1 VLINPANHKI
11 NVFDIYT
18 VLLKMYFYETE
29 IPLNREDTV
38 LLDKEYMMNK
48 RVVGR
53 LMIIK
58 WAILVGLFVLA
69 LGMVACGDKTP
80 SEKAKATGDAV
91 GDAVGDAAKTAGD
104 AVGDAAKTA
113 GDAAGDAAKT
123 AGDAVGD
130 AIQATD
136 DFLTQSKDEGVKVAQ
151 EKLDEIEKNWQDLL
165 AKAEPATSEAKV
177 DLQKAKEQM
186 DTALADAKVKLMK
199 AKAASE
205 DGWKQD
211 AKPALD
217 AALQKAQKLYEDTL
231 ARFGSK

>member
-29 IPLNREDTV
+29 TPLDREDTV

-58 WAILVGLFVLA
+58 WVILVGLFVLA
-69 LGMVACGDKTP
+69 FGMVACGDKTP
-80 SEKAKATGDAV
+80 SEKAKATGEAV
-91 GDAVGDAAKTAGD
+91 
-104 AVGDAAKTA
+104 
-113 GDAAGDAAKT
+113 GDAAKT

-136 DFLTQSKDEGVKVAQ
+136 DFLTQPKDEGVKAAQ
-151 EKLDEIEKNWQDLL
+151 DKLDEIEKNWQDLL

-211 AKPALD
+211 AKPALA
-217 AALQKAQKLYEDTL
+217 AALQKAQKLYEDTF

>member
-1 VLINPANHKI
+1 VLINAANHKI

-29 IPLNREDTV
+29 TPLDREDTV

-58 WAILVGLFVLA
+58 WVILVGLFVLA
-69 LGMVACGDKTP
+69 FGMVACGDKTP
-80 SEKAKATGDAV
+80 SEKAKATGEAV
-91 GDAVGDAAKTAGD
+91 
-104 AVGDAAKTA
+104 
-113 GDAAGDAAKT
+113 GDAAKT

-136 DFLTQSKDEGVKVAQ
+136 DFLTQSKDEGVKAAQ

>member
-1 VLINPANHKI
+1 MLINAANHTI

-29 IPLNREDTV
+29 TPLDREDTV

-58 WAILVGLFVLA
+58 WVILVGLFVLA
-69 LGMVACGDKTP
+69 FGMVACGDKTP
-80 SEKAKATGDAV
+80 SEKAKATGE
-91 GDAVGDAAKTAGD
+91 AVGDAAKTASE
-104 AVGDAAKTA
+104 AV
-113 GDAAGDAAKT
+113 GDAAKT

-136 DFLTQSKDEGVKVAQ
+136 DFLTQPKDEGVKAAQ
-151 EKLDEIEKNWQDLL
+151 DKLDEIEKNWQDLL

-211 AKPALD
+211 AKPALA
-217 AALQKAQKLYEDTL
+217 AALQKAQKLYEDTF

>member
-1 VLINPANHKI
+1 
-11 NVFDIYT
+11 
-18 VLLKMYFYETE
+18 MYFYETE
-29 IPLNREDTV
+29 TPLDREDTV

-58 WAILVGLFVLA
+58 WVILVGLFVLA
-69 LGMVACGDKTP
+69 FGMVACGDKTP
-80 SEKAKATGDAV
+80 SEKAKATGEAV
-91 GDAVGDAAKTAGD
+91 
-104 AVGDAAKTA
+104 
-113 GDAAGDAAKT
+113 GDAAKT

-136 DFLTQSKDEGVKVAQ
+136 DFLTQSKDEGVKAAQ

-217 AALQKAQKLYEDTL
+217 AALQRAQKLYEDAL